1 MKQHVFRPSRV
12 VDGKRVVAKTYSGRY
27 RLPGDL
33 KDRQVALDIPD
44 KQAAKA
50 ALAARVKQELLEF
63 HGLVPPS
70 RQTET
75 ASSPILP
82 VVGEW
87 LDDLRAKGRKPHHI
101 GVMEKFL
108 NVLCRECGW
117 RRVADVTADS
127 FIRWRISNSTDK
139 SAKTLNEYQGA
150 VRAFF
155 NWLIKT
161 GRMPLNPMASVE
173 KVQEHGKTVRN
184 RRSFTHAEFLRMVAV
199 ADPTR
204 SVVYAMAYYTG
215 LRRAELVA
223 LFWSDFNLAASVPT
237 VTVHAKDTKNR
248 QAATLPL
255 HSDLKDM
262 LLAHQKALGNP
273 PASSKALE
281 VPKRLRAFER
291 DLKAAG
297 IRKKDERGRILDF
310 HSFRHSC
317 ATRLASSGTPLA
329 VAMKIMRHSDP
340 RLTAKVYVDDAALP
354 LAASI
359 EKLPGMTPD
368 HYSLIDSLEPVVS
381 GQKESLPVASDLKG
395 ASPQVGFAE
404 LLRRVLSHLDALKE
418 MAPAVGIE
426 PTT

>member
-1 MKQHVFRPSRV
+1 VKLHVFKPSRV
-12 VDGKRVVAKTYSGRY
+12 VDGKRVIGKTYSGRY

-50 ALAARVKQELLEF
+50 ALAARVKQEMLEF

-70 RQTET
+70 RQLET

-87 LDDLRAKGRKPHHI
+87 LDDLRAKGRKPHYI
-101 GVMEKFL
+101 GIMEKFWK
-108 NVLCRECGW
+108 VLSRECGW
-117 RRVADVTADS
+117 RRVADVRADS
-127 FIRWRISNSTDK
+127 FIRWRVSNASEK
-139 SAKTLNEYQGA
+139 SAKTLNEYLGA

-155 NWLIKT
+155 NWLVKT
-161 GRMPLNPMASVE
+161 GRMPANPMVSVE
-173 KVQEHGKTVRN
+173 NVEVRGKTVRN
-184 RRSFTHAEFLRMVAV
+184 RRSFTHPEFLRMIEVAESS
-199 ADPTR
+199 R
-204 SVVYAMAYYTG
+204 SIVYAMAYYTG
-215 LRRAELVA
+215 LRRAELET
-223 LFWSDFNLAASVPT
+223 LFWSDFNLAADVPT
-237 VTVHAKDTKNR
+237 VTIHATDTKNR

-255 HSDLKDM
+255 HSDLRDM
-262 LLAHQKALGNP
+262 LLAHQRAQGNP

-297 IRKKDERGRILDF
+297 IRKSDERGRILDF

-368 HYSLIDSLEPVVS
+368 SLSLIHSLEPVVS
-381 GQKESLPVASDLKG
+381 GQKQSPPVVSNQKE
-395 ASPQVGFAE
+395 ASPQLGFNE